1 MSELMVNNFVPSS
14 KVFESAFG
22 TTGTTNESNKNN
34 SSTNVSFADTLTNA
48 LNEVNDKQVNAQ
60 TASNDLVSGDAN
72 IADVMLQT
80 SEAKVSLQLAVQVR
94 NKLLSAYNEL
104 MNMSL

>member
-1 MSELMVNNFVPSS
+1 MSELMVNNYVPSS
-14 KVFESAFG
+14 KVFEKAFG
-22 TTGTTNESNKNN
+22 TTNDTSTNTNNN
-34 SSTNVSFADTLTNA
+34 SNNVSFKDTLTNA
-48 LNEVNDKQVNAQ
+48 LNEVNTKQVDAQ
-60 TASNDLVSGDAN
+60 NASNNLVKGDAD

-94 NKLLSAYNEL
+94 NKLLNAYNEL

>member
-1 MSELMVNNFVPSS
+1 MSELMVNNYVPSS
-14 KVFESAFG
+14 KVFEKAFG
-22 TTGTTNESNKNN
+22 TTNDTSTNTNNN
-34 SSTNVSFADTLTNA
+34 SNNVSFKDTLTNA
-48 LNEVNDKQVNAQ
+48 LNEVNTKQVNAQ
-60 TASNDLVSGDAN
+60 NASNSLVKGDAD

-94 NKLLSAYNEL
+94 NKLLNAYNEL

>member
-1 MSELMVNNFVPSS
+1 MSELMVNSYVPSN
-14 KVFESAFG
+14 KVFEKAFG
-22 TTGTTNESNKNN
+22 TTNDTSTNANNN
-34 SSTNVSFADTLTNA
+34 SNNVSFKDTLTNA
-48 LNEVNDKQVNAQ
+48 INEVNTKQVNAKN
-60 TASNDLVSGDAN
+60 ASNSLVKGDAD

-94 NKLLSAYNEL
+94 NKLLNAYNEL

>member
-22 TTGTTNESNKNN
+22 TSNTSNTSN
-34 SSTNVSFADTLTNA
+34 SSNNVSFADTLTNA
-48 LNEVNDKQVNAQ
+48 LNQVNDKQINAQ
-60 TASNDLVSGDAN
+60 NASNDLVSGDAD

>member
-22 TTGTTNESNKNN
+22 TSNTSN
-34 SSTNVSFADTLTNA
+34 SSNNVSFADTLTNA
-48 LNEVNDKQVNAQ
+48 LNQVNDKQINAQ
-60 TASNDLVSGDAN
+60 NASNDLVSGDAD